1 MKLEK
6 VTIDGVVYYKEIVED
21 DTPIRQ
27 EERQEEQEDIFRRFR
42 KRVECGFQ
50 KACIFMKAKGEV
62 AKGKIKEGWEKL
74 FHAPDD
80 EENILLLLP
89 YMDEESKS
97 EVFREL
103 IKSAKGLKEGS
114 LERILPYFN
123 KEERDA
129 LILHAVEQLGEKNI
143 CAIAKYASEE
153 CLSHLVDGFIDGRY
167 PSLDIE
173 SAYPYLSKTDI
184 KRLFDYFVT
193 KKQM

>member
-6 VTIDGVVYYKEIVED
+6 VMIDGVVYYKEVMED
-21 DTPIRQ
+21 DTPI
-27 EERQEEQEDIFRRFR
+27 RQEEQEDIFRRFR
-42 KRVECGFQ
+42 ERVERGFR

-62 AKGKIKEGWEKL
+62 AKGKVKEGWEKL

-97 EVFREL
+97 EVFHEL

-129 LILHAVEQLGEKNI
+129 LILHAVEYLGEKNI
-143 CAIAKYASEE
+143 CAIAKYASED

>member
-21 DTPIRQ
+21 DTPIKQ
-27 EERQEEQEDIFRRFR
+27 EESHEGQEDAFRRFR
-42 KRVECGFQ
+42 ERVERGFQ
-50 KACIFMKAKGEV
+50 KACVVIKAKGEV
-62 AKGKIKEGWEKL
+62 AREKVKEGWEKL

-89 YMDEESKS
+89 YMDEENKS

-103 IKSAKGLKEGS
+103 ISRAKGLKDGS
-114 LERILPYFN
+114 LERLLPYFK

-129 LILHAVEQLGEKNI
+129 LILHAIEHFGEKNI

-153 CLSHLVDGFIDGRY
+153 CLSHLVDGFIEGRY
-167 PSLDIE
+167 PDLDIE
-173 SAYPYLSKTDI
+173 SAYPYLSKADI

-193 KKQM
+193 KRQM